1 MKTPGPLTIFSV
13 ILLCLIATV
22 VWINDRL
29 TALEDKELISL
40 LTFDTLMMAH
50 RHPGIDTYPIRPD
63 TTAVDTQY
71 FNWDSVYGDNHKV
84 KTTDSTWS
92 DLCMICGQYVWELRD
107 TTVTGW
113 SIMGLTTC
121 PGLPAVDSCEQ
132 FYEVK
137 TQGVGYSFP
146 AETITVGFSPVDSVY
161 DTTWTPIFGGDTVRT
176 RDGDIMLHKGGVWDV
191 PMYGHIGYRYFTVD
205 NITIPD
211 TTWLDDGGR

>member
-29 TALEDKELISL
+29 TALEEGQIADEKIILETVKTIARLHPNR
-40 LTFDTLMMAH
+40 FDVDTTTWVFPCTLKTVDIAS
-50 RHPGIDTYPIRPD
+50 D

-121 PGLPAVDSCEQ
+121 PGLPAVDSCEHEWHN
-132 FYEVK
+132 YRRDRE
-137 TQGVGYSFP
+137 
-146 AETITVGFSPVDSVY
+146 IIVD
-161 DTTWTPIFGGDTVRT
+161 DPPCGA
-176 RDGDIMLHKGGVWDV
+176 
-191 PMYGHIGYRYFTVD
+191 
-205 NITIPD
+205 
-211 TTWLDDGGR
+211 